1 MDGIS
6 VLRRKNTRGWEV
18 QSSLHHVRTQLEVV
32 STNWEEGP
40 RRDP

>member
-6 VLRRKNTRGWEV
+6 VLRRKNARGWEV
-18 QSSLHHVRTQLEVV
+18 QSSPRHVRTQLEVV
-32 STNWEEGP
+32 STNREEGP